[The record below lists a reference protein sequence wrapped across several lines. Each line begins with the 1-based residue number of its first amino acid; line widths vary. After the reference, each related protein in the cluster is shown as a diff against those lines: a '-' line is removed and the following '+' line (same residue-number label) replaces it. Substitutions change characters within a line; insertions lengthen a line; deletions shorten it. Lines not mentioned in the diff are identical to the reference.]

1 MKNLRIF
8 PVFTS
13 MGLKISL
20 AAAVTG
26 IFLACVS
33 TQVVKT
39 PGTEVPGGPS
49 PSQLYKNR
57 TLHQPPPLS
66 GSGEEARK
74 SVLAFIDWASFS
86 TVDEQEDARNVIA
99 AARDNDNIAKA
110 LAEEAERARMTDH
123 SRALIVLSILGE
135 MRNPRGEEYLR
146 NFLHLPFP
154 EKGTLVDG
162 EIVEQTALGTLQAKA
177 VDGLAYLRSESGDKE
192 VLWAVANHPS
202 RIVRAEAINAYLWN
216 HEDSGDARTVLRRY
230 VRKGEEI
237 FLDRV
242 RRETG
247 ENAESFN
254 HKLKVYL
261 ETHPQVIPPL
271 PQHNEGKTQQ
281 GGSEEDK
288 RSEYPANQPPIW

>member
-8 PVFTS
+8 QVLTS
-13 MGLKISL
+13 MVLEISL
-20 AAAVTG
+20 AAVVTG

-33 TQVVKT
+33 TQVVKA
-39 PGTEVPGGPS
+39 PGTEERGGPS
-49 PSQLYKNR
+49 PSQIYEKR
-57 TLHQPPPLS
+57 TLHQPPPLA

-99 AARDNDNIAKA
+99 AARDNDDIANA
-110 LAEEAERARMTDH
+110 LAEEAERARTTNH

-154 EKGTLVDG
+154 EGGTLVDG

-177 VDGLAYLRSESGDKE
+177 VDGLAYLRSESGEKE

-216 HEDSGDARTVLRRY
+216 HKDSNDARAVLMRY

-254 HKLKVYL
+254 RKLEVYL
-261 ETHPQVIPPL
+261 KTHPEVIPPP
-271 PQHNEGKTQQ
+271 PQHNEGKTQE
-281 GGSEEDK
+281 GGSEEDR
-288 RSEYPANQPPIW
+288 RSEYPVSQPPIW